1 MYQEGL
7 VSVIIPTY
15 KRADKLLRAVNS
27 VSQQTYENLQILI
40 VNDNEKNDKYSQ
52 ELYSLKATIK
62 DKRVVLIE
70 QEKHINGAAARNAG
84 IKAATG
90 EFIAFLDDD
99 DVWVPTKIEHQIK
112 ELSILGKEYGGVST
126 LFYSFLDDD
135 VILESIPYKDGFIWE
150 DILCRRC
157 DVTTCSVLLR
167 HSALDD
173 TGYFD
178 ESLSR
183 HQEIQLLSFFCKKY
197 KIYLLKE
204 YLLYVDAWGENNPK
218 PERMIKIKQD
228 FFNAVKPLTSD
239 MPKGHIRTM
248 YALHKFEIAYVY
260 FTAHQYMKSLK
271 YLMPLLI
278 NLRAMYLAFEKV
290 VIRMKSKNKAR
301 HDKLRVFW
309 S

>member
-27 VSQQTYENLQILI
+27 VCRQSYENLQVLV
-40 VNDNEKNDKYSQ
+40 VNDNERNDEFSMQ
-52 ELYSLKATIK
+52 LYSLMDTIK
-62 DKRVVLIE
+62 DQRVLLIE

-84 IKAATG
+84 IKSATG

-99 DVWVPTKIEHQIK
+99 DVWAPTKIENQLK
-112 ELSILGKEYGGVST
+112 ALSRLGKEYGGVST
-126 LFYSFLDDD
+126 LFYSFLDKD
-135 VILESIPYKDGFIWE
+135 VILESIPYKDGYIWE
-150 DILCRRC
+150 DILYRRC

-173 TGYFD
+173 AGYFD

-197 KIYLLKE
+197 KIYLLRE

-218 PERMIKIKQD
+218 PEKLIKVKQD

-239 MPKGHIRTM
+239 MPKSHVRTM
-248 YALHKFEIAYVY
+248 YALHKFEVAYVC
-260 FTAHQYMKSLK
+260 FSARKYMRSLK
-271 YLMPLLI
+271 YFMPLLF
-278 NLRAMYLAFEKV
+278 NLRALYLATERV
-290 VIRMKSKNKAR
+290 IIRMKSKNKAR

-309 S
+309 C

>member
-15 KRADKLLRAVNS
+15 KRADKLLRAINS
-27 VSQQTYENLQILI
+27 VCQQTYENLQILV
-40 VNDNEKNDKYSQ
+40 VNDNEKNDEFSK
-52 ELYSLKATIK
+52 ELYSLMGTIE
-62 DKRVVLIE
+62 DQRVLLIE
-70 QEKHINGAAARNAG
+70 QEKHINGAAARNVG
-84 IKAATG
+84 IKSATG

-99 DVWVPTKIEHQIK
+99 DVWAPAKIERQLNA
-112 ELSILGKEYGGVST
+112 LSKLGKEYGGVST
-126 LFYSFLDDD
+126 LFYSFLDKD
-135 VILESIPYKDGFIWE
+135 VILESIPYKDGYIWE
-150 DILCRRC
+150 DILYRRC

-173 TGYFD
+173 AGYFD

-197 KIYLLKE
+197 KIFLLRE

-218 PERMIKIKQD
+218 PERFIKIKQD

-239 MPKGHIRTM
+239 MPKSHIQTM
-248 YALHKFEIAYVY
+248 YAFHKFEVAYVY
-260 FTAHQYMKSLK
+260 YSAHQYMSSLK
-271 YLMPLLI
+271 YLLPLLFV
-278 NLRAMYLAFEKV
+278 LRAMYLAVERV
-290 VIRMKSKNKAR
+290 VISMKSKNKAR

-309 S
+309 C